1 MVDALGYV
9 PDKAIFRRARH
20 YLLPIRYFSSHV
32 LRQPK
37 TPDSLF
43 PEGGPPLDIAHALF
57 FVPGPAK
64 LAKFLGAKKVTFR
77 KCSFWTS
84 YKTNALKNNRVRLL
98 TLRVRPKK
106 NLRSQF
112 SSFKNNAIG

>member
-1 MVDALGYV
+1 MAGALGYV
-9 PDKAIFRRARH
+9 PDKAIFRRTRH
-20 YLLPIRYFSSHV
+20 YLLPIRHFSSHL

-37 TPDSLF
+37 TPDPLF
-43 PEGGPPLDIAHALF
+43 PEGVSPLGIAHALF

-77 KCSFWTS
+77 KCYFWTS
-84 YKTNALKNNRVRLL
+84 YKTNSVTNNRVRLL

-106 NLRSQF
+106 NLPSQF
-112 SSFKNNAIG
+112 WSLKNNVGG